1 MVKSAAIV
9 VPDRDVSFALDTLR
23 SFILKNDPTLM
34 PMMLDL
40 QLKIASVSFFFV
52 VKYLLQFHLNLTF
65 YKILKKDLGKLFCF
79 ETKYCW

>member
-65 YKILKKDLGKLFCF
+65 YFLKYLWYNYVKEGYYEAK
-79 ETKYCW
+79 